1 MKISQTGLKLIKSFE
16 GCQLTAY
23 KAVSS
28 EKYYT
33 IGYGHYGADVT
44 KGMKITQS
52 RAEALLISDLAKFEA
67 KVNKY
72 QGKYNFNQNQFDALV
87 SFAYN
92 VGSIDGLTN
101 NGKRT
106 IAQIS
111 AKFSAYNKSGG
122 KVLAGLTKRRAA
134 EKKLFDSAVKKEFTF
149 DGVDYSKVFDPTFYA
164 DHNPDV
170 KAAYGSDTH
179 KLFEHFRVYGMRE
192 ISRSGKTIATFN
204 VEVYK
209 AQNTDLQKAFGND
222 LKLYYKHYCTNGFA
236 EGRRAV

>member
-1 MKISQTGLKLIKSFE
+1 MKITQTGIDLIKTFE
-16 GCQLTAY
+16 GCRLVAY
-23 KAVSS
+23 KAVST

-44 KGMKITQS
+44 KGMRITQT
-52 RAEALLISDLAKFEA
+52 RADALLVSDLAKFEA

-72 QGKYNFNQNQFDALV
+72 QGKYSFNQNQFDALV

-111 AKFSAYNKSGG
+111 AKFAAYNKSGG

-134 EKKLFDSAVKKEFTF
+134 EKKLFDAPMCSLVF

-164 DHNPDV
+164 KNNPDV
-170 KAAYGSDTH
+170 VDAYGTDPK
-179 KLFEHFRVYGMRE
+179 KLFEHFRVFGMSEVARA
-192 ISRSGKTIATFN
+192 GKTIASFN
-204 VEVYK
+204 VLTYK
-209 AQNTDLQKAFGND
+209 NNYADLQKAFGND
-222 LKLYYKHYCTNGFA
+222 LRAYYKHYCTHGYT
-236 EGRRAV
+236 EKRLAV

>member
-1 MKISQTGLKLIKSFE
+1 MKISQTGLNLIKSFE
-16 GCQLTAY
+16 GCKLVAY
-23 KAVSS
+23 KAVST

-44 KGMKITQS
+44 KGMRITQT
-52 RAEALLISDLAKFEA
+52 RADALLVSDLAKFEA

-106 IAQIS
+106 ISQIS
-111 AKFSAYNKSGG
+111 DKITAYNKSGG

-134 EKKLFDSAVKKEFTF
+134 EKKLFDTAEKNVFVF
-149 DGVDYSKVFDPTFYA
+149 DGVDYSKVFDPVFYA
-164 DHNPDV
+164 EHNPDV
-170 KAAYGSDTH
+170 VRVYGTDSK
-179 KLFEHFRVYGMRE
+179 KLFEHFRVYGKNE
-192 ISRSGKTIATFN
+192 IARAGKTIATFN
-204 VEVYK
+204 VLVYK
-209 AQNTDLQKAFGND
+209 NNYADLQKAFGND
-222 LKLYYKHYCTNGFA
+222 LSAYYKHYCVNGFK
-236 EGRRAV
+236 EGRKAI